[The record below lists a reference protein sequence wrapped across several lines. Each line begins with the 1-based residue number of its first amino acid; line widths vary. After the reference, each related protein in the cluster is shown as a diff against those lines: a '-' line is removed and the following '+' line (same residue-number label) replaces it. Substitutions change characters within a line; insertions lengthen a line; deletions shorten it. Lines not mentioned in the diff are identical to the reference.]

1 MRIILLGP
9 PGSGKGTQ
17 AKGITGGYS
26 IPQISTGDILRG
38 HIRNGTELGIE
49 AKEYMDSGRL
59 VPDDTILGMMRHRLT
74 ADDTSS
80 GYILDGFPRTVP
92 QAEGLQTM
100 LRDIGQLIDHV
111 ISIEVS
117 DDLIVERMSGRRVHP
132 ESGRVYHIKFNPPK
146 VDGLDDI
153 TNEKL
158 EIRDDD
164 REDTVRKRLEVY
176 HEQTKPLIEYYSRT
190 GLVRSID
197 GSQDIGSVKKLI
209 LNTIG

>member
-17 AKGITGGYS
+17 AKGITGGHS
-26 IPQISTGDILRG
+26 IPQISTGDMLRE

-49 AKEYMDSGRL
+49 AKGYMDGGRL

-197 GSQDIGSVKKLI
+197 GSQDIGSVKELI

>member
-197 GSQDIGSVKKLI
+197 GSQDIGSVKELI

>member
-26 IPQISTGDILRG
+26 IPQISTGDMLRE

-49 AKEYMDSGRL
+49 AKGYMDGGRL

-197 GSQDIGSVKKLI
+197 GSQDIGSVKELI

>member
-26 IPQISTGDILRG
+26 IPQISTGDMLRE

-49 AKEYMDSGRL
+49 AKGYMDGGRL
-59 VPDDTILGMMRHRLT
+59 VPDDTILGMMKHRLT

-197 GSQDIGSVKKLI
+197 GSQDIGSVKELI

>member
-26 IPQISTGDILRG
+26 IPQISTGDMLRE

-49 AKEYMDSGRL
+49 AKGYMDGGRL

-164 REDTVRKRLEVY
+164 KEDTVRKRLEVY

-197 GSQDIGSVKKLI
+197 GSQDIGSVKELI

>member
-49 AKEYMDSGRL
+49 AKGYMDGGRL

-164 REDTVRKRLEVY
+164 KEDTVRKRLEVY

-197 GSQDIGSVKKLI
+197 GSQDIGSVKELI

>member
-1 MRIILLGP
+1 
-9 PGSGKGTQ
+9 
-17 AKGITGGYS
+17 
-26 IPQISTGDILRG
+26 
-38 HIRNGTELGIE
+38 
-49 AKEYMDSGRL
+49 
-59 VPDDTILGMMRHRLT
+59 
-74 ADDTSS
+74 
-80 GYILDGFPRTVP
+80 
-92 QAEGLQTM
+92 M

-197 GSQDIGSVKKLI
+197 GSQDIGSVKELI

>member
-1 MRIILLGP
+1 
-9 PGSGKGTQ
+9 
-17 AKGITGGYS
+17 
-26 IPQISTGDILRG
+26 
-38 HIRNGTELGIE
+38 
-49 AKEYMDSGRL
+49 
-59 VPDDTILGMMRHRLT
+59 
-74 ADDTSS
+74 
-80 GYILDGFPRTVP
+80 
-92 QAEGLQTM
+92 M

-132 ESGRVYHIKFNPPK
+132 ESGRVYHIKINPPK

-197 GSQDIGSVKKLI
+197 GSQDIGSVKELI

>member
-26 IPQISTGDILRG
+26 IPQISTGDMLRE

-49 AKEYMDSGRL
+49 AKGYMDGGRL

-111 ISIEVS
+111 ISIEGS

-132 ESGRVYHIKFNPPK
+132 EAGRVYHIKFNPPK

-164 REDTVRKRLEVY
+164 KEDTVRKRLEVY

-197 GSQDIGSVKKLI
+197 GSQDIGSVKELI

>member
-26 IPQISTGDILRG
+26 IPQISTGDMLRE

-49 AKEYMDSGRL
+49 AKGYMDGGRL

-100 LRDIGQLIDHV
+100 LRDLGQLIDHV

-146 VDGLDDI
+146 GDGLDDI

-164 REDTVRKRLEVY
+164 KEDTVRKRLEVY

-197 GSQDIGSVKKLI
+197 GSQDIGSVKELI

>member
-26 IPQISTGDILRG
+26 IPQISTGDMLRE

-49 AKEYMDSGRL
+49 AKGYMDGGRL

-164 REDTVRKRLEVY
+164 KEDTVRKRLEVY

>member
-26 IPQISTGDILRG
+26 IPQISTGDMLRE

-49 AKEYMDSGRL
+49 AKGYMDGGRL

-117 DDLIVERMSGRRVHP
+117 DDLIVERMSGRRFHP

-197 GSQDIGSVKKLI
+197 GSQDIGSVKELI